1 MPGSPPNEP
10 GRDAPRGTTH
20 VIVLDGTLSSLH
32 PADRTNAGRAYK
44 LLSEN
49 GGLLSL
55 YYEPGLQW
63 ASWRSIWA
71 VITGRGINR
80 QIQRAYGWLAAR
92 YRPGDRIFLLGYSR
106 GAYAVRSLAGVMH
119 LVGLLRPDHAN
130 RATVQLAYDHYRTDP
145 GSAAARAFSAAHCH
159 QSVEIDTIAVWDTV
173 KSLGFNAPVLWRLS
187 ERTHGFHNHDLG
199 PDVLK
204 AYHALAHDETRVA
217 YAPVLWS
224 TSEEDEGRVS
234 QVWFPGTHGDVGG
247 HLGGFEAARPLAN
260 IPLVWML
267 DKLERRGL
275 PLPDGWRARFALDA
289 TAPSLGTFR
298 GLGKL
303 LITRRRRRIGLDPS
317 ERLHESL
324 PARARAL
331 GTGLDAH
338 AGPHVEVTS

>member
-1 MPGSPPNEP
+1 M
-10 GRDAPRGTTH
+10 
-20 VIVLDGTLSSLH
+20 LDGTLSSLQPEH
-32 PADRTNAGRAYK
+32 RTNAARAYK

-49 GGLLSL
+49 AYLLSL

-63 ASWRSIWA
+63 DNWRSIWA

-119 LVGLLRPDHAN
+119 QVGLLRADHAT
-130 RATVQLAYDHYRTDP
+130 RATVERAYHHYRSDP
-145 GSAAARAFSAAHCH
+145 GTTAARDFSAAHCH
-159 QSVEIDTIAVWDTV
+159 RGVQIDTIAVWDTV
-173 KSLGFNAPVLWRLS
+173 KSLGFNAPLLWRLS
-187 ERTHGFHNHDLG
+187 ERTHGFHSHELG
-199 PDVLK
+199 PDVLHG
-204 AYHALAHDETRVA
+204 YHALAHDETRVA

-224 TSEEDEGRVS
+224 TGARDVDRVE

-267 DKLERRGL
+267 EKLEARGL
-275 PLPDGWRARFALDA
+275 PLPGGWQRRFPVDEG
-289 TAPSLGTFR
+289 APSLGTFR

-303 LITRRRRRIGLDPS
+303 LVSRRRRRIGLDPS

-324 PARARAL
+324 PARAQAQGKRL
-331 GTGLDAH
+331 GSH
-338 AGPHVEVTS
+338 AGPHVDLTS